1 MADIAELRERW
12 NRLAQVGQESE
23 LDLILVYF
31 DEYNMADACYL
42 TNIWTQFERGLVA
55 ISVRNGDPCLLVGPE
70 TANFVMTHMPELE
83 SRVISLFLAWGAAY
97 PNTDWEDTAD
107 VLRELAGGPPRR
119 IGLVGSGFL
128 PMTLYQALSSM
139 TDEIVDITDS
149 LHRARQIK
157 SASEIDKIRTAY
169 RIVDAGLEAMLEG
182 VKPGMTEAALAGV
195 GEAAMR
201 AAGAEGYAYSTI
213 LSSQER
219 TNSVFGRPTQR
230 PLDDGSFITIG
241 ISPKYQG
248 YCASLG
254 VPLTVGA
261 VPQAQRDYIRDLF
274 AVYQSI
280 EAQLR
285 PGLMASELYHSSRRE
300 LARYDLEKHQIYGV
314 VHSCG
319 LLEAEAPFLCPDPD
333 WEFQP
338 GMVLLIDLA
347 IFHPQLWGIRW
358 ESGYLISENGAEQLS
373 RYFDKACDIVLQR
386 AASGA

>member
-1 MADIAELRERW
+1 
-12 NRLAQVGQESE
+12 
-23 LDLILVYF
+23 
-31 DEYNMADACYL
+31 
-42 TNIWTQFERGLVA
+42 
-55 ISVRNGDPCLLVGPE
+55 
-70 TANFVMTHMPELE
+70 
-83 SRVISLFLAWGAAY
+83 
-97 PNTDWEDTAD
+97 
-107 VLRELAGGPPRR
+107 
-119 IGLVGSGFL
+119 
-128 PMTLYQALSSM
+128 
-139 TDEIVDITDS
+139 
-149 LHRARQIK
+149 
-157 SASEIDKIRTAY
+157 
-169 RIVDAGLEAMLEG
+169 
-182 VKPGMTEAALAGV
+182 
-195 GEAAMR
+195 MR

-261 VPQAQRDYIRDLF
+261 APQAQRNYIRDLF
-274 AVYQSI
+274 TVYQSI
-280 EAQLR
+280 ESQLR
-285 PGLMASELYHSSRRE
+285 PGLMASELYYSSRRE

-347 IFHPQLWGIRW
+347 IFHPELWGSAGNQAI
-358 ESGYLISENGAEQLS
+358 
-373 RYFDKACDIVLQR
+373 
-386 AASGA
+386 